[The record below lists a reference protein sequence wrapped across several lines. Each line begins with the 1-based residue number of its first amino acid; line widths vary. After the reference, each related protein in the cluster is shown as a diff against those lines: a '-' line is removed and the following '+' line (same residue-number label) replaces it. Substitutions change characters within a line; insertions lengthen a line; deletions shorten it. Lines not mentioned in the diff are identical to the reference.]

1 KYNLNLG
8 GDHLGYRLNKLYKE
22 SLDEASIL
30 SELDSLFGQFKADRI
45 NGESFGDFTFRT
57 LFN

>member
-1 KYNLNLG
+1 LNLG